1 MLLEKYWNWN
11 RVTKNL
17 LRYWSDWLQSQ
28 IKGTIWLLLL
38 EDVSTTENEKLINNQ
53 ELTNVVINDLVIE
66 IFDYIAK
73 KYKKM
78 KVYSKEELFANMKI
92 LFEKYLNWKERLNEK
107 VEVWVYFW
115 FKTEKWENWFIDY
128 LDKESWRKKYYSED
142 KFNDLLWFN
151 ISDYLPNDSKHDSYV
166 YIAEKNCLII
176 INSEFDNGYYIIN
189 LTWLKEFDKV
199 IIDIIKNK
207 VVDLVRDKISL
218 ILAKYIDSMT
228 WCKNSTYIDEHNFTK
243 NLSIAEFDISNL
255 KNFNDVYWRENW
267 DLAIKH
273 FWNILKSCVRKDEWE
288 VVHISWDEFCI
299 IVRRDNNWHLDIWK
313 NIFTRLN
320 KLKEDLKLKFTFQF
334 EGQNITKE
342 YDFKHWICYNDG
354 ENWNL
359 TLWEW
364 LIIADSRLSKKKWS
378 DWLSSRLTAIL
389 KDYDLPKQVNALWKN
404 LDDLYWNLPHYK
416 RMAIID
422 SLSKYLK

>member
-1 MLLEKYWNWN
+1 MLLEKYWDWN
-11 RVTKNL
+11 SVTKKL
-17 LRYWSDWLQSQ
+17 LRKWSDWLQSQ
-28 IKGTIWLLLL
+28 INGAIWLLLL
-38 EDVSTTENEKLINNQ
+38 EDVSTIENEKLINNQ
-53 ELTNVVINDLVIE
+53 ELSNLVINDLVNE

-92 LFEKYLNWKERLNEK
+92 LFEKYLNWKERLDEK

-115 FKTEKWENWFIDY
+115 FKTDKWENWFIDY
-128 LDKESWRKKYYSED
+128 LDKESWRKKYYSEE

-151 ISDYLPNDSKHDSYV
+151 ISDYLPTDSKHDSYV
-166 YIAEKNCLII
+166 YIAKKNCLII

-218 ILAKYIDSMT
+218 ILAKYVDSMT
-228 WCKNSTYIDEHNFTK
+228 WCKNSTYKDEHNLTK

-255 KNFNDVYWRENW
+255 KKFNDVYWRDNW

-273 FWNILKSCVRKDEWE
+273 FWNILKSCIRKDEWE

-320 KLKEDLKLKFTFQF
+320 KLKDEWKLKFTFQF

-342 YDFKHWICYNDG
+342 YDYKHWICYNDV

-359 TLWEW
+359 NLWEC
-364 LIIADSRLSKKKWS
+364 LEIADSRLSKKKWAE
-378 DWLSSRLTAIL
+378 WLSSRLYAIL
-389 KDYDLPKQVNALWKN
+389 QDYELPKQVDAIWKN
-404 LDDLYWNLPHYK
+404 LHDLYWKFPHYK
-416 RMAIID
+416 RMSIID
-422 SLSKYLK
+422 ALSKYLK